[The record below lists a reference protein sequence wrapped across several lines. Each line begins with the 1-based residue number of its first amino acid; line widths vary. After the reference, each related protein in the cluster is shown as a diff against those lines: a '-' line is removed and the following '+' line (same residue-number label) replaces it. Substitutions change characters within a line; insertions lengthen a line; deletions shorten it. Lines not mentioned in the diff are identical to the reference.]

1 MIARSRVERPG
12 VTAWN
17 HIAPRYKLGS
27 VPTPDVSTA
36 EYRAL
41 AAFRYE
47 LRRFLHFSEEAA
59 RAVGL
64 EPRQHQL
71 LLAVRGMPPDLA
83 PTVGVL
89 AERLQL
95 RHHSTVELID
105 RSEARGLVRRTAS
118 GGDRRQVAVA
128 LTTGGK
134 RLLSR
139 LSVAHRAELR
149 LIGTRLRGAFRALTR
164 GATRRGGTRD
174 AAV

>member
-1 MIARSRVERPG
+1 
-12 VTAWN
+12 
-17 HIAPRYKLGS
+17 
-27 VPTPDVSTA
+27 VPTRDVSTA
-36 EYRAL
+36 DYRAL

-47 LRRFLHFSEEAA
+47 LRRFLRFSEEAA

-71 LLAVRGMPPDLA
+71 LLAVRGMPSDVA

-95 RHHSTVELID
+95 RHHSAVELID
-105 RSEARGLVRRTAS
+105 RSEARGLVRRTAP

-128 LTTGGK
+128 LTAGGK
-134 RLLSR
+134 RLLAR

-149 LIGTRLRGAFRALTR
+149 LVGTRLRGALRALAR
-164 GATRRGGTRD
+164 GAGRRGGTRG